1 MAETFRTQRQCCI
14 VGGGPAGLMAGFLL
28 ARAGVSVT
36 VLEKHADFLRDFRGD
51 TIHPSTLQIMR
62 ELGLLGE
69 FLHLPHQKV
78 YELSAWIGE
87 RSYKLADFSGLP
99 EPCNFIASMPQW
111 TFLDFIS
118 DHAKALPNFR
128 LMMRTEGQDLLRE
141 NGRIVG
147 VSAAGPEGP
156 IEIRAD
162 LVVAADGRGSRLRA
176 AAALPLEDYG
186 APMDVLWFKLP
197 REPSDPA
204 ESFGRITRGSMIVM
218 IDRGDYW
225 QCGGVIPKGGADAL
239 RAKGIEAFRDSVA
252 RAIPFLENR
261 VGALDN
267 WDAVKLLTVQVNRLT
282 SWSQSGLLCIGDA
295 AHAMSPVGGVGVN
308 LAVQDAVATANLLG
322 EKLREGRLAD
332 SDLVAV
338 QRRREFPA
346 KLTQRIQLAVQQRI
360 VRRALDDEKPF
371 EPPLV
376 LRLLDAVPALRQLP
390 ARMIGLGVRPE
401 HVAPIALAAASRA
414 SG

>member
-1 MAETFRTQRQCCI
+1 MAETFRAQCQCCV

-28 ARAGVSVT
+28 ARAGVSVI

-62 ELGLLGE
+62 ELGLLND
-69 FLHLPHQKV
+69 FLHLPHQKA

-87 RSYKLADFSGLP
+87 RRFKLADFSGLP
-99 EPCNFIASMPQW
+99 EPCNFIALMPQW
-111 TFLDFIS
+111 NFLDFIAG
-118 DHAKALPNFR
+118 HAKALPNFR
-128 LMMRTEGQDLLRE
+128 LMMRTEGLDLLLE
-141 NGRIVG
+141 NGRVVG

-156 IEIRAD
+156 TEIRAD

-176 AAALPLEDYG
+176 AASLPMEDYG

-197 REPSDPA
+197 QEPSDPH

-225 QCGGVIPKGGADAL
+225 QCGGVIPKGGAQAL
-239 RAKGIEAFRDSVA
+239 RDKGIEAFRDRVA
-252 RAIPFLENR
+252 SAVPFLANR

-282 SWSQSGLLCIGDA
+282 SWSRPGLLCIGDA

-322 EKLREGRLAD
+322 AKLRDGKLAD

-346 KLTQRIQLAVQQRI
+346 KLTQSIQLAIQQRV

-390 ARMIGLGVRPE
+390 ARIIGLGVRPE
-401 HVAPIALAAASRA
+401 HVAPIAAVSR
-414 SG
+414 SS